1 MFINR
6 KTVRECRDYEENEE
20 KSNINDRDKAEK
32 SGINDR
38 DKAEKSGINIEIMK
52 RKAV

>member
-32 SGINDR
+32 SGIN
-38 DKAEKSGINIEIMK
+38 IEIMK